1 MPYEF
6 RCTRLQRD
14 RYCCSQRDS
23 SVCNQFFRHSGSNQ
37 VGEISYDVKREFWGN
52 IEMVGDSI
60 SVSGTMHGLDDRD
73 QIDCDLGFFTIIDA
87 AASEGIEGV
96 KSVAP

>member
-1 MPYEF
+1 
-6 RCTRLQRD
+6 
-14 RYCCSQRDS
+14 
-23 SVCNQFFRHSGSNQ
+23 
-37 VGEISYDVKREFWGN
+37 
-52 IEMVGDSI
+52 
-60 SVSGTMHGLDDRD
+60 MHGLDDRD